1 MENYSANII
10 LIDAPTGSGKSRY
23 IKKLG
28 ATVANTISSEQLV
41 DVLLQVAQR
50 KYSMDAAINILKDV
64 QYIENMESLC
74 GKEETQK
81 MAAQFIQKLSESKL
95 ITLTGIN
102 FREKLPYFLSSLDE
116 YKHFL
121 YASKVET
128 SRPADISP
136 SVEKQSSGNYYL
148 SPHQSL
154 RIAAPVAVY
163 GDFSLVDQ
171 MISKL
176 HKDIVLISD
185 MSIDKL
191 LPLQIVIESI
201 IMGNAT
207 DRVYSMLEVLPI
219 TIMCIPR
226 ETQSVSLLSLLT
238 EKDSS
243 EDKLLEITKCAFLAR
258 NQISEADFSFF
269 VCGQTLAAAYKT
281 QKYRL
286 VEAIYAMGYQ
296 FLIDAV
302 SNTEHPLYYASKTG
316 DYLYAQAYLKGAYKA
331 RTLNF
336 SADCCTMMGR
346 QETFNTDPFALRLIK
361 KLATIKP
368 DEGWMT
374 VAEAIVSLDDS
385 NMIKLMLEYGLD
397 KTCINSKG
405 MPLVTGALS
414 DEMKR
419 LLS

>member
-1 MENYSANII
+1 MDNCNAGIV
-10 LIDAPTGSGKSRY
+10 LIDAPTGAGKSRY

-28 ATVANTISSEQLV
+28 ATAANTISSEQLV
-41 DVLLQVAQR
+41 DILLQIAQEE
-50 KYSMDAAINILKDV
+50 YSMDAAINILKDV

-74 GKEETQK
+74 GKEEMQK
-81 MAAQFIQKLSESKL
+81 MAAQLIQKLSDRKSV
-95 ITLTGIN
+95 TLTGIN
-102 FREKLPYFLSSLDE
+102 FRQKLPYFLSSLDE

-136 SVEKQSSGNYYL
+136 SVEKQVSENYYL
-148 SPHQSL
+148 SQAQAL
-154 RIAAPVAVY
+154 RIAASVVVY

-171 MISKL
+171 LISAL
-176 HKDIVLISD
+176 HKDAMRIAD

-191 LPLQIVIESI
+191 LPLQIVIDSI

-219 TIMCIPR
+219 TIMCVPR
-226 ETQSVSLLSLLT
+226 ETQSVSLLSLLV
-238 EKDSS
+238 EKDSN
-243 EDKLLEITKCAFLAR
+243 EDKLLKIMERAFLAR
-258 NQISEADFSFF
+258 DQISETDFSFF
-269 VCGQTLAAAYKT
+269 VCGQALAAAYKT

-296 FLIDAV
+296 FLIDAI

-316 DYLYAQAYLKGAYKA
+316 DCLYAQAYLAGAYKA
-331 RTLNF
+331 GTLNF
-336 SADCCTMMGR
+336 NADCCAMMGTH
-346 QETFNTDPFALRLIK
+346 EIFNTDPFALELIK

-374 VAEAIVSLDDS
+374 VAEAIVSLDDT

-405 MPLVTGALS
+405 MPLITGALS
-414 DEMKR
+414 DKMKQ

>member
-1 MENYSANII
+1 MNSSNTGIV
-10 LIDAPTGSGKSRY
+10 LIDAPTGTGKTQY

-28 ATVANTISSEQLV
+28 ATSANTLSSEQLV
-41 DVLLQVAQR
+41 DAFLQMCRSESSLDDLAEQLRHIV
-50 KYSMDAAINILKDV
+50 YF
-64 QYIENMESLC
+64 ENMESLC
-74 GKEETQK
+74 GKEVTQK
-81 MAAQFIQKLSESKL
+81 LAAQFIQKLSEKNR

-102 FREKLPYFLSSLDE
+102 FRQKLPYFLSGLDE

-136 SVEKQSSGNYYL
+136 SVEKQVSENYYL
-148 SPHQSL
+148 SQAQAL
-154 RIAAPVAVY
+154 RIAAPVVVY

-171 MISKL
+171 
-176 HKDIVLISD
+176 LISALRKDAMRSAD

-191 LPLQIVIESI
+191 LPLQIVIDSI

-207 DRVYSMLEVLPI
+207 DRVYCMLEVLPI

-226 ETQSVSLLSLLT
+226 ETQSVSLLSLLV
-238 EKDSS
+238 ERDSN
-243 EDKLLEITKCAFLAR
+243 EDKLLEIMERVFLAR
-258 NQISEADFSFF
+258 DQISEADFSLF
-269 VCGQTLAAAYKT
+269 VCGQTLSAAYKT

-296 FLIDAV
+296 SLIDAV

-316 DYLYAQAYLKGAYKA
+316 DCLYAQAYLTGAHKA
-331 RTLNF
+331 GTLNF
-336 SADCCTMMGR
+336 NADCCTMMGKH
-346 QETFNTDPFALRLIK
+346 EIFNTDPFALGLIK

-374 VAEAIVSLDDS
+374 VAEAIVSLDDT
-385 NMIKLMLEYGLD
+385 NMIKLILEYGLD
-397 KTCINSKG
+397 KNCINSKG
-405 MPLVTGALS
+405 MPLITGALS
-414 DEMKR
+414 DKMKQ

>member
-1 MENYSANII
+1 MDNCNTGIV

-41 DVLLQVAQR
+41 DILLQVAQEE
-50 KYSMDAAINILKDV
+50 YSMDAAINILKDV

-81 MAAQFIQKLSESKL
+81 MAAQLIQKLSESKSV
-95 ITLTGIN
+95 TLTGIN
-102 FREKLPYFLSSLDE
+102 FRQKLPYFLSSLDE

-136 SVEKQSSGNYYL
+136 SVEKQVSANYYL
-148 SPHQSL
+148 SPAQAL
-154 RIAAPVAVY
+154 RIAAPVVVY

-171 MISKL
+171 LILKL
-176 HKDIVLISD
+176 HNDTVLISD

-191 LPLQIVIESI
+191 LPLQIVIDSI
-201 IMGNAT
+201 VMGNAT
-207 DRVYSMLEVLPI
+207 DRIYSMLDVLPV

-226 ETQSVSLLSLLT
+226 ETQSVSLLSLLA
-238 EKDSS
+238 EKDSN
-243 EDKLLEITKCAFLAR
+243 EDKLLKIMERVFLAR
-258 NQISEADFSFF
+258 DQISEADFSFF
-269 VCGQTLAAAYKT
+269 VCGQTLSAAYKT

-286 VEAIYAMGYQ
+286 VEVIYAMGYQ

-316 DYLYAQAYLKGAYKA
+316 DYLYAQAYLSGARKA
-331 RTLNF
+331 GILNF
-336 SADCCTMMGR
+336 NADCCTMMGR
-346 QETFNTDPFALRLIK
+346 QEIFNTDPFALRLIK
-361 KLATIKP
+361 KLATIRP

-374 VAEAIVSLDDS
+374 VAEAIISLDDS

-397 KTCINSKG
+397 KNCINSKG

-414 DEMKR
+414 DEMKQ